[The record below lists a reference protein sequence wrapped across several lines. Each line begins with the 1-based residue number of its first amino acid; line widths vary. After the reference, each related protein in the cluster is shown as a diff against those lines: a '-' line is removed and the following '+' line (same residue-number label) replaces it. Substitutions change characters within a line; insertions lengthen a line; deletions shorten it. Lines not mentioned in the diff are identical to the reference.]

1 MCLKVTSA
9 GQNHLTVATSAVQDP
24 TDVSVWKDGRTDP
37 LAWRWHGP
45 ALGIALAMALATAIV
60 SMSDGLEVRDTD
72 KMLSGRI
79 VLLLGT
85 LGFFIVIDLIPRAIK
100 RGGPFH
106 TTLLAV
112 ARERWNRRR
121 LGAVCLGLLSFYVT
135 YLSYRNLKG
144 FLPFLTDQDFD
155 PKLLSLDRSIFL
167 GHDPGPLLHSV
178 LGTGIAAHLLS
189 SVYLFFLAFVPISL
203 GAALIA
209 SSNPIPGL
217 WYVTALGLN
226 WTLGVVSYFL
236 LPALG
241 PVFVAPDFYAN
252 LPETGTAALQQAL
265 IYERHEA
272 LAGQA
277 AQSIAA
283 FASLHVSVVFT
294 AALIA
299 QLLHLHRLLRV
310 ALWTFLGL
318 TFLATLYFGWH
329 YVVDDIAGLA
339 IGLIAVSLAGVATG
353 HLRLGIPVHWRPA
366 IPNALTLGRIAIIPA
381 VVLLLL
387 DSGPTLTA
395 AGLFAVASLT
405 DAVDGNL
412 ARRWHVESVFGTL
425 ADPFAD
431 KLLVLGSLG
440 ALAAVDR
447 VPVWVVAII
456 AAREIWVTVLRNY
469 ARRRGVVIAAGPLGK
484 AKMVCQVFTLFAI
497 IAFDL
502 TGVALALPLYATVA
516 ITVAS
521 GVEIGLRAR
530 RRLIAPVP
538 ARATRVVAGAR

>member
-1 MCLKVTSA
+1 
-9 GQNHLTVATSAVQDP
+9 VATAVQDP
-24 TDVSVWKDGRTDP
+24 NDVSVWKDGSADP

-60 SMSDGLEVRDTD
+60 AMSDGLAVRDTD

-85 LGFFIVIDLIPRAIK
+85 LGFFIVLDLLPRAIK
-100 RGGPFH
+100 RPGPIYS
-106 TTLLAV
+106 TLPAV

-121 LGAVCLGLLSFYVT
+121 IGAVCLGLLSFYIT

-144 FLPFLTDQDFD
+144 FLPFLTDQDLD
-155 PKLLSLDRSIFL
+155 PALLSLDRSMFL
-167 GHDPGPLLHSV
+167 GHDPGPLLHSI

-299 QLLHLHRLLRV
+299 QLLHLNRLLRI

-318 TFLATLYFGWH
+318 TMVATLYFGWH
-329 YVVDDIAGLA
+329 YVVDDIAGLG
-339 IGLIAVSLAGVATG
+339 IGLIAVVLAGVVTG
-353 HLRLGIPVHWRPA
+353 HLRMQVPVRWRPA
-366 IPNALTLGRIAIIPA
+366 IPNGLTLGRIAIVPA

-387 DSGPTLTA
+387 DHSGLSMTA
-395 AGLFAVASLT
+395 AALFAAASLT
-405 DAVDGNL
+405 DLFDGHL
-412 ARRWHVESVFGTL
+412 ARRWRVQSVFGTL

-431 KLLVLGSLG
+431 RLLVLGSLV

-447 VPVWVVAII
+447 VPVWVVVII
-456 AAREIWVTVLRNY
+456 AAREIWVTMLRTY
-469 ARRRGVVIAAGPLGK
+469 AKRHGVVIAAGPLGK
-484 AKMVCQVFTLFAI
+484 AKMVFQVFTVFAV
-497 IAFDL
+497 IAFDI
-502 TGVALALPLYATVA
+502 TGAALALPLYAMVA
-516 ITVAS
+516 ITIAS
-521 GVEIGLRAR
+521 GIEIGLRAR
-530 RRLIAPVP
+530 QELTAAVP
-538 ARATRVVAGAR
+538 ARASRVIAGAR

>member
-1 MCLKVTSA
+1 
-9 GQNHLTVATSAVQDP
+9 VATSVQDP

-45 ALGIALAMALATAIV
+45 ALGIAMAMALATAIV

-85 LGFFIVIDLIPRAIK
+85 LGFFIVIDLIPRAI
-100 RGGPFH
+100 RRSGPFYA
-106 TTLLAV
+106 TLPAV

-121 LGAVCLGLLSFYVT
+121 LGAVLLGLLSFYVT

-155 PKLLSLDRSIFL
+155 PALLSLDRSLFL
-167 GHDPGPLLHSV
+167 GHDPGPLLHSL

-226 WTLGVVSYFL
+226 WTLGVVSYLL

-241 PVFVAPDFYAN
+241 PVFAEPGFYAN

-299 QLLHLHRLLRV
+299 QLLHLNRLLRI

-318 TFLATLYFGWH
+318 TMLATLYFGWH
-329 YVVDDIAGLA
+329 YVVDDIAGLG
-339 IGLIAVSLAGVATG
+339 IGVIAVVFAGVATG
-353 HLRLGIPVHWRPA
+353 HLRPGIPVHWRA
-366 IPNALTLGRIAIIPA
+366 AVPNALTLGRIAIIPA
-381 VVLLLL
+381 VVWLLA
-387 DSGPTLTA
+387 DNGGSSVTA
-395 AGLFAVASLT
+395 ATLFAAASLT
-405 DAVDGNL
+405 DACDGHL

-431 KLLVLGSLG
+431 KLLVLGSLVT
-440 ALAAVDR
+440 LAAVDR
-447 VPVWVVAII
+447 VPVWVVVLI
-456 AAREIWVTVLRNY
+456 AAREVWATLLRMH

-484 AKMVCQVFTLFAI
+484 AKMVFQVFTLFAI
-497 IAFDL
+497 MAFDL
-502 TGVALALPLYATVA
+502 TGAALDASLYAMVA
-516 ITVAS
+516 ITVGS
-521 GVEIGLRAR
+521 GIEIALRAR
-530 RRLIAPVP
+530 RETALVP
-538 ARATRVVAGAR
+538 ARAARVVAGAS

>member
-1 MCLKVTSA
+1 M
-9 GQNHLTVATSAVQDP
+9 ATSAVHDP
-24 TDVSVWKDGRTDP
+24 NDASVWQDGRADP

-60 SMSDGLEVRDTD
+60 SLSDGLAVRDTD

-79 VLLLGT
+79 MLLFGT
-85 LGFFIVIDLIPRAIK
+85 LAFFIVADLVPRAIK
-100 RGGPFH
+100 RPGPFRV
-106 TTLLAV
+106 TLPAV

-121 LGAVCLGLLSFYVT
+121 LGAVCLGLVSFYVT

-144 FLPFLTDQDFD
+144 FLPFLTDQDYD
-155 PKLLSLDRSIFL
+155 AALLSLDRNLFF
-167 GHDPGPLLHSV
+167 GHDPGPLLHDL

-226 WTLGVVSYFL
+226 WTLGVVSYL
-236 LPALG
+236 VLPALG
-241 PVFVAPDFYAN
+241 PIFVAPDLYTT

-299 QLLHLHRLLRV
+299 QLLHLSRILRV
-310 ALWTFLGL
+310 ALWTFLAL
-318 TFLATLYFGWH
+318 TMVATLYFGWH
-329 YVVDDIAGLA
+329 YVVDDIAG
-339 IGLIAVSLAGVATG
+339 IGIGVIAVVLAGVATG
-353 HLRLGIPVHWRPA
+353 HLRPAVPVAWRPV
-366 IPNALTLGRIAIIPA
+366 IPNALTLGRIAMMPA
-381 VVLLLL
+381 VVWLILENDGL
-387 DSGPTLTA
+387 SLTA
-395 AGLFAVASLT
+395 AALFAAASLT
-405 DAVDGNL
+405 DLYDGAL
-412 ARRWHVESVFGTL
+412 ARRWQVQSVFGTL
-425 ADPFAD
+425 ADTFAD
-431 KLLVLGSLG
+431 KLLILGSLA
-440 ALAAVDR
+440 ALASAGR
-447 VPVWVVAII
+447 VPVWIVAVI
-456 AAREIWVTVLRNY
+456 AAREVWVTLLRQY
-469 ARRRGVVIAAGPLGK
+469 AKRSGVVIAAGPFGK
-484 AKMVCQVFTLFAI
+484 AKMVVQVFVVLTL
-497 IAFDL
+497 IAVDL
-502 TGVALALPLYATVA
+502 TGAALYVPLYAMVA

-530 RRLIAPVP
+530 RRLAAPVP
-538 ARATRVVAGAR
+538 AHARVIAGAS

>member
-1 MCLKVTSA
+1 M
-9 GQNHLTVATSAVQDP
+9 ATAVQDP
-24 TDVSVWKDGRTDP
+24 AAVSVWKDGRSDADP

-85 LGFFIVIDLIPRAIK
+85 LAFFIVIDLIPRAIK

-121 LGAVCLGLLSFYVT
+121 VGAVCLGLVSFYVT

-167 GHDPGPLLHSV
+167 GHDPGPLLHNL

-226 WTLGVVSYFL
+226 WTLGVVSYL
-236 LPALG
+236 VLPALG
-241 PVFVAPDFYAN
+241 PVFVEPGFYAN

-299 QLLHLHRLLRV
+299 QLLHLNRYLRI

-318 TFLATLYFGWH
+318 TFVATLYFGWH
-329 YVVDDIAGLA
+329 YLVDDIAGFG
-339 IGLIAVSLAGVATG
+339 IGVIAVVLAGVATG
-353 HLRLGIPVHWRPA
+353 HLRLQVPVRWRPA
-366 IPNALTLGRIAIIPA
+366 HPQRAHARADRDRPRGRAAAARQQRRVDDRRGAVRDRLAHRPLRRPPRPPLARAERVRHARRPVRRQAARARIA
-381 VVLLLL
+381 
-387 DSGPTLTA
+387 G
-395 AGLFAVASLT
+395 
-405 DAVDGNL
+405 
-412 ARRWHVESVFGTL
+412 
-425 ADPFAD
+425 
-431 KLLVLGSLG
+431 
-440 ALAAVDR
+440 
-447 VPVWVVAII
+447 
-456 AAREIWVTVLRNY
+456 
-469 ARRRGVVIAAGPLGK
+469 
-484 AKMVCQVFTLFAI
+484 
-497 IAFDL
+497 
-502 TGVALALPLYATVA
+502 
-516 ITVAS
+516 
-521 GVEIGLRAR
+521 RAR
-530 RRLIAPVP
+530 RRRPHPGLGRRDHRRARDLGHGAALVREAPGRRDRAP
-538 ARATRVVAGAR
+538 GRSARRRWSARSSRCSR

>member
-1 MCLKVTSA
+1 
-9 GQNHLTVATSAVQDP
+9 VATSAVQDP
-24 TDVSVWKDGRTDP
+24 ADIAVWKDGRTDP

-100 RGGPFH
+100 RPGPFYA
-106 TTLLAV
+106 TLPAV

-155 PKLLSLDRSIFL
+155 PTLMSLDRSLFL
-167 GHDPGPLLHSV
+167 GHDPGPLLHSL

-226 WTLGVVSYFL
+226 WTLGVVSYLL

-241 PVFVAPDFYAN
+241 PVFVVPDFYAN

-299 QLLHLHRLLRV
+299 QLLHLNRILRA

-329 YVVDDIAGLA
+329 YMVDDIAGLG
-339 IGLIAVSLAGVATG
+339 IGVIAVSLAGAATG
-353 HLRLGIPVHWRPA
+353 HLRLQIPVRWRPT
-366 IPNALTLGRIAIIPA
+366 IPNALTLGRIAIVPA
-381 VVLLLL
+381 VVWLLL
-387 DSGPTLTA
+387 DNSGLSVTA
-395 AGLFAVASLT
+395 AALFAAASLT
-405 DAVDGNL
+405 DAFDGHL
-412 ARRWHVESVFGTL
+412 ARRWHVQSVFGTL

-431 KLLVLGSLG
+431 KLLVLGSLV

-447 VPVWVVAII
+447 VPVWVAVLI
-456 AAREIWVTVLRNY
+456 ASREIWATVLRAH
-469 ARRRGVVIAAGPLGK
+469 ARRHGVVIAAGPLGK
-484 AKMVCQVFTLFAI
+484 AKMVFQVFTLFTLM
-497 IAFDL
+497 AFGL
-502 TGVALALPLYATVA
+502 SGAALALPLYAMVA
-516 ITVAS
+516 ITVGS
-521 GVEIGLRAR
+521 GIEIALRAR
-530 RRLIAPVP
+530 QQLALVP
-538 ARATRVVAGAR
+538 APAGRVIAGAS